1 MPPGEAAEAAA
12 FGRSAFGGGGA
23 PGAGG
28 LGDAGLGR
36 SGRQVASS
44 RAYRE
49 RDTSTAVAF
58 LIGLWKAYLLP
69 AVRAPAELFCGNGD
83 RRTREVLGD
92 LFQMFIDHFVNG
104 RRSVRHDVLGIAMVA
119 CFSPEQQKVGV
130 ETKQR
135 VPEEDKLLALGVR
148 AMQFSYAAYGTNF
161 LAEVFEAF
169 SKRGSSGALMDA
181 NVAGMLFILK
191 NTTIASVHDIIYSNF
206 SASEKTN
213 GRLPN
218 HFVAFDHEVKAIVV
232 AFRGTSSISDAITDA
247 NCLPKPFTFQ
257 GEEGLAHDGML
268 AGAHLADAAL
278 THAIVMTA
286 EAFPDYDV
294 WIVGHSLGAGVA
306 SLYACILKDKFP
318 RMRLKCYGFGCPG
331 VLSLDLAQR
340 CDEAAPGWMNIY
352 INDHDNVPRL
362 SYGSVVDLAT
372 CHDILWVHFKHKWD
386 ALCTTLRYSF
396 GTTMLKA
403 GPLKFLLDL
412 VMLLVVL
419 AVLTTVGYLA
429 KVSTAL
435 GNFVPGLKAA
445 LISPSL
451 HRKKKK
457 EALNQEIHAAAEAT
471 IRAEGPLACSLGDGE
486 ETSPRVSPQASAR
499 AGSEKTGENGEG
511 DAALAGLKFV
521 GAEGLLHLSRKHG
534 DAHPSGDVPG
544 RDELPVARPYGV
556 LVEGLSP
563 RPSAS
568 AAAARDPPPG
578 GVDVARKLTHLDKIS
593 RAKISAHEM
602 LSSVSN
608 TKLYPPNRVYHLRVT
623 PGGIGSRGTFRM
635 DLSEPKHFGWLLL
648 SPNNLNHHMPW
659 AYTNAMKLLILNK
672 EHRRKMAR
680 ARWAKAKRANALARA
695 IGTFAAGR
703 WVGDHSGLFDA
714 LARYDRMRQSF
725 ADWVQEV
732 AFVGTHDSDP
742 TAMQGKDVG
751 QLETQVKEKFS
762 GKKAWQRAGFKVRM
776 GAAMSPRPFQHLN
789 SEKRGALEDAFQKIH
804 SKETEII
811 GSCKAAQDLAAAS

>member
-1 MPPGEAAEAAA
+1 
-12 FGRSAFGGGGA
+12 
-23 PGAGG
+23 
-28 LGDAGLGR
+28 
-36 SGRQVASS
+36 
-44 RAYRE
+44 
-49 RDTSTAVAF
+49 
-58 LIGLWKAYLLP
+58 
-69 AVRAPAELFCGNGD
+69 
-83 RRTREVLGD
+83 
-92 LFQMFIDHFVNG
+92 
-104 RRSVRHDVLGIAMVA
+104 
-119 CFSPEQQKVGV
+119 
-130 ETKQR
+130 
-135 VPEEDKLLALGVR
+135 
-148 AMQFSYAAYGTNF
+148 
-161 LAEVFEAF
+161 
-169 SKRGSSGALMDA
+169 
-181 NVAGMLFILK
+181 
-191 NTTIASVHDIIYSNF
+191 
-206 SASEKTN
+206 
-213 GRLPN
+213 
-218 HFVAFDHEVKAIVV
+218 
-232 AFRGTSSISDAITDA
+232 
-247 NCLPKPFTFQ
+247 
-257 GEEGLAHDGML
+257 
-268 AGAHLADAAL
+268 
-278 THAIVMTA
+278 
-286 EAFPDYDV
+286 
-294 WIVGHSLGAGVA
+294 
-306 SLYACILKDKFP
+306 
-318 RMRLKCYGFGCPG
+318 
-331 VLSLDLAQR
+331 
-340 CDEAAPGWMNIY
+340 
-352 INDHDNVPRL
+352 
-362 SYGSVVDLAT
+362 
-372 CHDILWVHFKHKWD
+372 
-386 ALCTTLRYSF
+386 
-396 GTTMLKA
+396 MLKA

-451 HRKKKK
+451 HRKKK

-511 DAALAGLKFV
+511 AAALAGLKFV

-578 GVDVARKLTHLDKIS
+578 GGDVARKLTHLDKIS

-680 ARWAKAKRANALARA
+680 ALGEGEARERARPGDRDLRGGAV
-695 IGTFAAGR
+695 GR
-703 WVGDHSGLFDA
+703 GPLWPL
-714 LARYDRMRQSF
+714 R
-725 ADWVQEV
+725 
-732 AFVGTHDSDP
+732 
-742 TAMQGKDVG
+742 
-751 QLETQVKEKFS
+751 
-762 GKKAWQRAGFKVRM
+762 RAGAVRPH
-776 GAAMSPRPFQHLN
+776 AAELCGLGPGGGLR
-789 SEKRGALEDAFQKIH
+789 RDARLGPHGDAGQ
-804 SKETEII
+804 
-811 GSCKAAQDLAAAS
+811 GRRAA

>member
-12 FGRSAFGGGGA
+12 LARSAFGGGGGGGGG
-23 PGAGG
+23 GAA
-28 LGDAGLGR
+28 DAGLGK

-44 RAYRE
+44 QAYRDRE
-49 RDTSTAVAF
+49 VSTARAF
-58 LIGLWKAYLLP
+58 LIGVWRAYLLP

-119 CFSPEQQKVGV
+119 CFSPEQQKIGV
-130 ETKQR
+130 ETKQK
-135 VPEEDKLLALGVR
+135 VPDEDKLLALGVR

-169 SKRGSSGALMDA
+169 SKRGSSGALMDS

-318 RMRLKCYGFGCPG
+318 KMRLKCYGFGCPG
-331 VLSLDLAQR
+331 VLSLNLAQR
-340 CDEAAPGWMNIY
+340 CDEAVPGWMNIY

-396 GTTMLKA
+396 GTTMLSA
-403 GPLKFLLDL
+403 GPLKFLLDM
-412 VMLLVVL
+412 VMLLTVL
-419 AVLTTVGYLA
+419 CLLTTVGYLA
-429 KVSTAL
+429 KVFVAL
-435 GNFVPGLKAA
+435 GNVVPGVKAA
-445 LISPSL
+445 LINPSL
-451 HRKKKK
+451 RRKKKK
-457 EALNQEIHAAAEAT
+457 EALNEEIRAAAEAT
-471 IRAEGPLACSLGDGE
+471 IRAEGPLSCSLGDGE
-486 ETSPRVSPQASAR
+486 TIAESNPRASA
-499 AGSEKTGENGEG
+499 AGAEQAEENGASG
-511 DAALAGLKFV
+511 AACAEFAFV
-521 GAEGLLHLSRKHG
+521 GAEGLHVLSRKRSTHS
-534 DAHPSGDVPG
+534 SGEAPG
-544 RDELPVARPYGV
+544 SEELPVARPYGI

-563 RPSAS
+563 RP
-568 AAAARDPPPG
+568 AAAAPPRHPAPAG
-578 GVDVARKLTHLDKIS
+578 EVARKLTHLDKVS
-593 RAKISAHEM
+593 RAKISANEM

-635 DLSEPKHFGWLLL
+635 DLSEPKNFGWLLL
-648 SPNNLNHHMPW
+648 SPHNLSHHMPW

-695 IGTFAAGR
+695 IGNFAAGQ

-732 AFVGTHDSDP
+732 AYVGTHTSDP
-742 TAMQGKDVG
+742 TTMQGKDHE

-762 GKKAWQRAGFKVRM
+762 GKKAWKRAGFKVRM

-789 SEKRGALEDAFQKIH
+789 SERRGALENAFQKIH
-804 SKETEII
+804 SKETDII
-811 GSCKAAQDLAAAS
+811 DCCASAQALDAES

>member
-1 MPPGEAAEAAA
+1 
-12 FGRSAFGGGGA
+12 
-23 PGAGG
+23 
-28 LGDAGLGR
+28 
-36 SGRQVASS
+36 VASS
-44 RAYRE
+44 RAYRD
-49 RDTSTAVAF
+49 RGTSTARAF

-69 AVRAPAELFCGNGD
+69 AVRAPVELFCGNGD
-83 RRTREVLGD
+83 RRTREVMGD

-119 CFSPEQQKVGV
+119 CFSPEQQKIGV
-130 ETKQR
+130 ETKQK
-135 VPEEDKLLALGVR
+135 VPDEDKLLALGVR

-169 SKRGSSGALMDA
+169 SNRGSSSALMDSH
-181 NVAGMLFILK
+181 VAGMLFILK

-206 SASEKTN
+206 SASDKTN

-247 NCLPKPFTFQ
+247 NCLPKAFTFQ

-278 THAIVMTA
+278 THAIAMTA

-318 RMRLKCYGFGCPG
+318 KMRLKCYGFGCPG
-331 VLSLDLAQR
+331 VLSLNLAQK
-340 CDEAAPGWMNIY
+340 CDGAAPGWMNIY

-396 GTTMLKA
+396 GTSMLRA
-403 GPLKFLLDL
+403 GPLKFCLDM
-412 VMLLVVL
+412 VMLLTVL
-419 AVLTTVGYLA
+419 SLLTTVGYLA
-429 KVSTAL
+429 KIFVAL
-435 GNFVPGLKAA
+435 GNFVPGVKAV
-445 LISPSL
+445 LINPSL
-451 HRKKKK
+451 RRKKKK
-457 EALNQEIHAAAEAT
+457 EALNEEIRAAAEAT
-471 IRAEGPLACSLGDGE
+471 IRAEGPLSCSLGDGE
-486 ETSPRVSPQASAR
+486 TAAETSPRIPA
-499 AGSEKTGENGEG
+499 AGAEKTEESDANG
-511 DAALAGLKFV
+511 AAGAGLAFV
-521 GAEGLLHLSRKHG
+521 GAEGLHILSRKRSTRSSG
-534 DAHPSGDVPG
+534 DASESE
-544 RDELPVARPYGV
+544 ELPVARPYGV

-563 RPSAS
+563 RPARHPAS
-568 AAAARDPPPG
+568 PATHGAPSRPSG
-578 GVDVARKLTHLDKIS
+578 DVARKLTHLDKVS
-593 RAKISAHEM
+593 RAKISANEM

-623 PGGIGSRGTFRM
+623 PGGIGSRGTFRI
-635 DLSEPKHFGWLLL
+635 DLSEPKNFGWLLL
-648 SPNNLNHHMPW
+648 SPNNLAHHMPW
-659 AYTNAMKLLILNK
+659 AYTNAMNLLILNK
-672 EHRRKMAR
+672 EHRRKLAR

-695 IGTFAAGR
+695 IGNFAAGR

-714 LARYDRMRQSF
+714 LAQYDRMRQSF
-725 ADWVQEV
+725 TDWVQEV
-732 AFVGTHDSDP
+732 AYVGTHTSDP
-742 TAMQGKDVG
+742 TAMQDKNVEE
-751 QLETQVKEKFS
+751 LETQVKEKFS
-762 GKKAWQRAGFKVRM
+762 GKKAWKRAGFKVRM

-789 SEKRGALEDAFQKIH
+789 PERRGALEIAFQKIH
-804 SKETEII
+804 SKETDII
-811 GSCKAAQDLAAAS
+811 DCCASAQALAAES